1 MAGNRTGY
9 FSKIT
14 SLFSEKHGAPCC
26 VKYRN
31 VDRQC
36 LVVEPHFNYHMASDV
51 IPEYNYIEAKEV
63 PKLPITLSDS
73 FRKNTPRVFT
83 KTNESFLPPPDD
95 YTITAARREIPY
107 MIATEYKNGHYN
119 TTFTWESIERVLRSI
134 ERFKA
139 VKYKRVTKGARL
151 TFLQT
156 NRDLGKNIAAVAT
169 KSKGLIR
176 INPTFNFARN
186 LAYCDRVCFHEN
198 FHLTGSSNHTNP
210 GDPRPLMHMY
220 GGNLDTLLPIDETYI
235 TVYPWVSGER
245 FSTTPN
251 LLSSLA
257 SIDPEM
263 FSEMPTA
270 ISAKHTGNNTTS
282 QDRVVCGIEWS
293 WRDMLVYP

>member
-14 SLFSEKHGAPCC
+14 SLFSEKHGACC
-26 VKYRN
+26 IKYSN
-31 VDRQC
+31 IDKQC
-36 LVVEPHFNYHMASDV
+36 PVVEPRFNYHIASDV
-51 IPEYNYIEAKEV
+51 IPEYNYIEAKEI
-63 PKLPITLSDS
+63 PKLPITLS
-73 FRKNTPRVFT
+73 
-83 KTNESFLPPPDD
+83 SFLPPPDD

-119 TTFTWESIERVLRSI
+119 TTFSWESIERVLRSI

-156 NRDLGKNIAAVAT
+156 NKDLGKNIAAVAT

-186 LAYCDRVCFHEN
+186 LAYCDRVCYHEN
-198 FHLTGSSNHTNP
+198 FHLTGSSNHTNMN
-210 GDPRPLMHMY
+210 DPRPLMHPY

-235 TVYPWVSGER
+235 TVYPWVSSER

-251 LLSSLA
+251 LLSSLS
-257 SIDPEM
+257 SI
-263 FSEMPTA
+263 
-270 ISAKHTGNNTTS
+270 NTTS